1 MTEDAVSGHQILLKS
16 TIWGGGLEA
25 GGQDKVSADLGKTV
39 ELLFDCLL

>member
-1 MTEDAVSGHQILLKS
+1 MTDKKRMLGPPY
-16 TIWGGGLEA
+16 GGGLEA

>member
-1 MTEDAVSGHQILLKS
+1 MTDKKRMLSQVHHMG
-16 TIWGGGLEA
+16 GGGLEA

>member
-1 MTEDAVSGHQILLKS
+1 MTDKKRMLSQVHHM
-16 TIWGGGLEA
+16 GGGLEA